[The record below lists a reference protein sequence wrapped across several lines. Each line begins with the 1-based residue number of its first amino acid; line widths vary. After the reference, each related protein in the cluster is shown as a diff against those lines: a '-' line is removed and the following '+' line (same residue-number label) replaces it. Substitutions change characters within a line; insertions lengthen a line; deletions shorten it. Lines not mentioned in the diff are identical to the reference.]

1 MTYRPSRRA
10 VLGFA
15 GATGAIAFAG
25 TEAGAAGANGRPTG
39 GGIPAGL
46 KPGGELD
53 RFAADLAARDQ
64 FSGSFLVTHGGRTV
78 LARSY
83 GLANKELSIPNGPD
97 TIFALA
103 SVTKLLTGIVIGR
116 LAQDRKLA
124 YSDRLGQHV
133 PGFPSEIADTVS
145 IHHLLTHTSGLGD
158 FMQTRAYQDLCRS
171 WTTEEEVRDGCTD
184 IIRQSTLAFPPGS
197 RHLYSNSAY
206 HLLGVI
212 AANASGQSLSDYMR
226 ENVFR
231 RAGMHDSDFYTT
243 TAWRDD
249 RRIAR
254 PYAPPPSGGPRV
266 DALGEHV
273 FVGTGH
279 TGAFATCAG
288 MDRLARALVGNR
300 LLSPAFTQL
309 TLGPKIPVGKVI
321 GPPGAGA
328 PMPVP
333 GIGFKAYGGMANLD
347 DANRWSY
354 WMDGGSTGGE
364 STDYTVYADQGW
376 VCVVLGNYEL
386 GTAQPIA
393 GRARALINGG

>member
-1 MTYRPSRRA
+1 MTYQPSRRA

-15 GATGAIAFAG
+15 GAAGATGAIAAF
-25 TEAGAAGANGRPTG
+25 AGAAGASGRATG
-39 GGIPAGL
+39 DGIPAGL

-53 RFAADLAARDQ
+53 RFATDLAAKDQ
-64 FSGSFLVTHGGRTV
+64 FSGSFLVTHRGRTV

-83 GLANKELSIPNGPD
+83 GMANRDLSIPNGPD
-97 TIFALA
+97 TIFGLA
-103 SVTKLLTGIVIGR
+103 SVTKLLTGVAIGK
-116 LAQDRKLA
+116 LVQDRKLA
-124 YSDRLGQHV
+124 YTDRLGQHV
-133 PGFPSEIADTVS
+133 PGFPSEIAETVS

-158 FMQTRAYQDLCRS
+158 FMQTRAYQDAQQS
-171 WTTEEEVRDGCTD
+171 WTTEQAVRDGCTD

-206 HLLGVI
+206 HLLGEIVT
-212 AANASGQSLSDYMR
+212 NASGQSLSDYLR

-231 RAGMHDSDFYTT
+231 RAGMHDSDFYTR

-254 PYAPPPSGGPRV
+254 PYAPPLSGGPRADV
-266 DALGEHV
+266 LGEHA

-300 LLSPAFTQL
+300 LLTPAFTQL

-321 GPPGAGA
+321 GPPGGGV
-328 PMPVP
+328 PTPVP
-333 GIGFKAYGGMANLD
+333 GIGFKTYCGMANLD
-347 DANRWSY
+347 DANQWSY

-364 STDYTVYADQGW
+364 STDYAVYPDQGW

-393 GRARALINGG
+393 AKARTLINGG